1 VSRFGYNSDGSSDGS
16 STENR
21 GVSLSTNGVVTKA
34 VLIVL
39 LLFTALGLRAA
50 WELIPYAAAQADEEL
65 LFCEDFDSQAEAQQ
79 HLREDPSDPD
89 ELDEEEGEDDGIA
102 CETFSYDNPE
112 EDLNPVTAAIDEPET
127 TSQTRPET
135 TSPPPP
141 STTPRT
147 TPPPPPPPTP
157 PRPPLPSPAPPPEP
171 NQGTLMNAGGP
182 TAGPAPRMPDGSC
195 PKEFPQERGGACY
208 GS

>member
-1 VSRFGYNSDGSSDGS
+1 MRRVLYV
-16 STENR
+16 
-21 GVSLSTNGVVTKA
+21 GVLSVVV
-34 VLIVL
+34 VLTLLSPAFTQEDELEDEL
-39 LLFTALGLRAA
+39 LL
-50 WELIPYAAAQADEEL
+50 
-65 LFCEDFDSQAEAQQ
+65 CEDFDSQAEAQQ

-127 TSQTRPET
+127 TSQTQPET
-135 TSPPPP
+135 KSPPPP

-147 TPPPPPPPTP
+147 TPPPPPTL

-182 TAGPAPRMPDGSC
+182 TAGPAPRMLDGSC